1 MDLAEGEIDVLVDRA
16 VGGDR
21 AALEET
27 LARIHPLVVRFCRAR
42 LSAGHRS
49 LTTADDIAQEVCVA
63 VMTALPTYCRDNRPF
78 LAFVYGIAAHK
89 VIDAHRAAARS
100 PSRPVAEVPESP
112 TTERDPEET
121 AMAVAAADS
130 MTDLMDAL
138 PGQQREILLLRVGV
152 GLSAEETAEV
162 LGMTAGAVRVAQHR
176 ALGKLRKLLAAD
188 RGLVEQ
194 LI

>member
-89 VIDAHRAAARS
+89 VIDAHRATSRNRS
-100 PSRPVAEVPESP
+100 EPVPEVPDVAV
-112 TTERDPEET
+112 TADGPEQH
-121 AMAVAAADS
+121 
-130 MTDLMDAL
+130 AL
-138 PGQQREILLLRVGV
+138 RVELGEEMGRLLAHLPEKQREILVLRTVV
-152 GLSAEETAEV
+152 GLSAEETAIAV
-162 LGMTAGAVRVAQHR
+162 SSTPGAVRVAQHR
-176 ALGKLRKLLAAD
+176 ALARLRRVIAEESPA
-188 RGLVEQ
+188 
-194 LI
+194 